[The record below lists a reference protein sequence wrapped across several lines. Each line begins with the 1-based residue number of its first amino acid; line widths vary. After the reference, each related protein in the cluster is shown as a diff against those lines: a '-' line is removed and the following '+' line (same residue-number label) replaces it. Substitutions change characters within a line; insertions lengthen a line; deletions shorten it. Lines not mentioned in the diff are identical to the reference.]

1 MPKSRRRTLGVQSLR
16 GVGEAAV
23 EERDIGVGA
32 LDLRGCQPD

>member
-1 MPKSRRRTLGVQSLR
+1 MQEIRRGTLGVQSLR